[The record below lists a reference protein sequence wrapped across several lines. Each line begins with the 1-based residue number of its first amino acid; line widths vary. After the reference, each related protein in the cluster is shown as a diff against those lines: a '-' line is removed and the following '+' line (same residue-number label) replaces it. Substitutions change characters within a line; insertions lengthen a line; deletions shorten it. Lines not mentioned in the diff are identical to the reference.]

1 MKFFE
6 LFDMAPMLIINTD
19 LLRKKY
25 FELSRKYHPDYFANT
40 NQADQQ
46 KILEES
52 AFLNKAYKTLT
63 NKDETI
69 KYILKET
76 GLLEDE
82 EKYQLENSFLMQM
95 MELNEE
101 LAEEDI
107 QNDDVIE
114 NSLSKKLT
122 QLQNEIYEP
131 VENIIKDY
139 EKRTTTKEELL
150 QVKDY
155 YFKKKYI
162 DRLANQLGQ
171 KL

>member
-1 MKFFE
+1 MDFFK
-6 LFDMAPMLIINTD
+6 LFNILPQLKINKD

-25 FELSRKYHPDYFANT
+25 FELSKKYHPDYFANKS
-40 NQADQQ
+40 QADQKQ
-46 KILEES
+46 VLDES

-69 KYILKET
+69 KYLLKEK
-76 GLLEDE
+76 GLLEED

-95 MELNEE
+95 MEINEE
-101 LAEEDI
+101 LSEDDLI
-107 QNDDVIE
+107 NDEIARHNQSE
-114 NSLSKKLT
+114 KLID
-122 QLQNEIYEP
+122 LQKEIYEP
-131 VENIIKDY
+131 VKNIIENYK
-139 EKRTTTKEELL
+139 EGITTKEELL

-162 DRLANQLGQ
+162 DRLASQLGQ